1 MRKIAFKLKKHLP
14 NILMTLL
21 LLGFA
26 VAAVMLYPRTTL
38 TMALPISWLDE
49 NQQIKYKQS
58 SLFKL
63 QEHVQ
68 SRGIEMNFVSTGDEK
83 VARSNLE
90 FITDHPDVD
99 LVLQLNTGAELPKEI
114 SSRFRSLGSVTVAPI
129 FFFTKTRA
137 GKKITKL
144 RDLKGKKIIFYSTP
158 EGNEKPVFTPGGAK
172 PSNFSSDHILEK
184 IFSLAGVTAENST
197 LINTWPE
204 GVRYEEDWDVHITFG
219 TPSLTNKSKA
229 MREALDAGKVEFLQL
244 EDVDAIAK
252 RIPVLKV
259 KSLPASSV
267 NMTQGVPATE
277 IRYLT
282 YTASLVVPKK
292 LDSSLVLVLAEGAQK
307 IYSAQTLTTDKD
319 ELPTFSRTEFLEPSP
334 IAAEFYERGSQFLNN
349 FLIEHMSATF
359 AIYLAKMAFIFI
371 PLLSVLVPVLH
382 FSPRIYNFYIRHK
395 TTHWYAELQFIEDH
409 YLECTSQE
417 RSAMVRRLDEIDNI
431 LRKTKLPFFHTHYV
445 QEIFRTRRHLD
456 FVRKKV
462 TEINQSQ

>member
-1 MRKIAFKLKKHLP
+1 M
-14 NILMTLL
+14 
-21 LLGFA
+21 
-26 VAAVMLYPRTTL
+26 
-38 TMALPISWLDE
+38 
-49 NQQIKYKQS
+49 
-58 SLFKL
+58 
-63 QEHVQ
+63 
-68 SRGIEMNFVSTGDEK
+68 
-83 VARSNLE
+83 
-90 FITDHPDVD
+90 
-99 LVLQLNTGAELPKEI
+99 
-114 SSRFRSLGSVTVAPI
+114 
-129 FFFTKTRA
+129 
-137 GKKITKL
+137 
-144 RDLKGKKIIFYSTP
+144 
-158 EGNEKPVFTPGGAK
+158 
-172 PSNFSSDHILEK
+172 
-184 IFSLAGVTAENST
+184 
-197 LINTWPE
+197 
-204 GVRYEEDWDVHITFG
+204 
-219 TPSLTNKSKA
+219 
-229 MREALDAGKVEFLQL
+229 
-244 EDVDAIAK
+244 DAIAK

-267 NMTQGVPATE
+267 NMTQGIPATE

-371 PLLSVLVPVLH
+371 PLLSVLVPILH

-395 TTHWYAELQFIEDH
+395 TTHWYAELQFIEYH

-456 FVRKKV
+456 DG
-462 TEINQSQ
+462 TEPHVLRRHGDLGLDERQQGHDVDEEARGGLRCAGDHRHHGTGPRQIGRAHV